1 MRRVLGHRDAKFS
14 PQGVSWRM
22 AQRLAFG
29 HPLHIASCWYYT
41 ILHRLFKQGRGSDR
55 LVTRP
60 LAVLPQH

>member
-1 MRRVLGHRDAKFS
+1 MQSS
-14 PQGVSWRM
+14 PRRM